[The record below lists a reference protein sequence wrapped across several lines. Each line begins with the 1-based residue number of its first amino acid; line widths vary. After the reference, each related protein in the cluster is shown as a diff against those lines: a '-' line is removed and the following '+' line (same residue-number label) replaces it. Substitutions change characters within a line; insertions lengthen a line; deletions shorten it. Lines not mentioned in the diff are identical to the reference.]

1 MTDLRDGTNY
11 IEPIYIINSVNTK
24 IMRKIYIAF
33 ALLSVLFYATSCE
46 KNEYGQLTNDDA
58 QIFTALSET
67 DVETKTVLSSNLVL
81 WEEGDEVSLFNGSDI
96 NDLYGVKAG
105 TSGKTTATLVRKQIG
120 SGDATV
126 SFDANVAYY
135 PYSSKI
141 KYAKEGTSH
150 SLNVTIP
157 SEQHYLPKSFARYAM
172 PMVAVTGSKAESE
185 LKFKNLFGVLKLQ
198 LTGSKMTV
206 KSITIKGN
214 SKEKLSGDATV
225 AINPNG
231 YTTVS
236 FGSEGGEEVKLVCN
250 DVKLNETTPT
260 EFYISLPPTIFRNGI
275 TVYVETADR
284 TIKMSTKEMLIIKK
298 SKIKSLDARAVT
310 PDRYESQDYS
320 KDGEVTV
327 LQKKTVGNGITLVL
341 MGDGFIDKDMGEG
354 GKYEQRMRS
363 AMEHF
368 FSIEPY
374 KSFRNRFNVYM
385 VKAVSK
391 NEGIG
396 SGIETVFSTKYGEG
410 THVGGDDNLCLQY
423 ACNIPGVP
431 ASGYRVHIIVAVN
444 DTKYAGTCYMYS
456 NDMCVGYC
464 PYTNGDDEQ
473 YAQIIHHEVGGH
485 GFGKLADEYYYTE
498 NGTIPEKT
506 KVEHI
511 DWATKYG
518 FNRNVDFTKDLT
530 LIKWKSLLENP
541 DYSGLVGIYEGGATY
556 KSGVWRST
564 YTSIMV
570 NNVGGFNA
578 VSRQAIYRRIMEFSG
593 EGYSE
598 QKFLEYD
605 VINRSKTKSPAVY
618 KEIDKNFVPLAPPVF
633 VR

>member
-33 ALLSVLFYATSCE
+33 ALLSVLLYATSCE

-126 SFDANVAYY
+126 SFDTNVAYY
-135 PYSSKI
+135 PYSSDI
-141 KYAKEGTSH
+141 KYANEGTYH
-150 SLNVTIP
+150 SLSVNIP

-198 LTGSKMTV
+198 LTGSNMTV

-225 AINPNG
+225 AIYHNG

-260 EFYISLPPTIFRNGI
+260 EFYISLPPMVYRSGI
-275 TVYVETADR
+275 TVLVETTER
-284 TIKMSTKEMLIIKK
+284 TIKMSTNKMLTINR
-298 SKIKSLDARAVT
+298 SKVKSLDARAVT
-310 PDRYESQDYS
+310 PDRYESEDYS
-320 KDGEVTV
+320 KDGEVTT
-327 LQKKTVGNGITLVL
+327 LQAKSVGNGINLVI
-341 MGDGFIDKDMGEG
+341 MGDGFIDKDMDAG

-374 KSFRNRFNVYM
+374 KSFRDRFNVYM

-444 DTKYAGTCYMYS
+444 DTKYAGTCYMYN

-485 GFGKLADEYYYTE
+485 GFGKLADEYWYS
-498 NGTIPEKT
+498 GTITEEEKT
-506 KVEHI
+506 NGI
-511 DWATKYG
+511 YFATNFG
-518 FNRNVDFTKDLT
+518 FYRNVDYTKDPT
-530 LIKWKSLLENP
+530 QIKWKSLLENP
-541 DYSGLVGIYEGGATY
+541 DYSGLVGIYEGGSTY
-556 KSGVWRST
+556 QFGVWRST

-618 KEIDKNFVPLAPPVF
+618 EEIDKNFVPLAPPVF

>member
-1 MTDLRDGTNY
+1 MTDPRDGTNY

-24 IMRKIYIAF
+24 IMRKLYIAF

-46 KNEYGQLTNDDA
+46 KNEHGQLSDNDE
-58 QIFTALSET
+58 QLFTALSEI
-67 DVETKTVLSSNLVL
+67 DVETKTYLSSNSVL
-81 WEEGDEVSLFNGSDI
+81 WEDNDEVSVFNGNDV
-96 NDLYGVKAG
+96 NDLYQVKSG
-105 TSGKTTATLVRKQIG
+105 TGGKTTAVLNKKR
-120 SGDATV
+120 SGNGEATV

-135 PYSSKI
+135 PYGSNV
-141 KYAKEGTSH
+141 KYAKEGTYH

-157 SEQHYLPKSFARYAM
+157 SEQHYLPGSFARCAM

-198 LTGSKMTV
+198 LTGSNMTV

-214 SKEKLSGDATV
+214 KKEKLSGDATV
-225 AINPNG
+225 AIYQNG
-231 YTTVS
+231 YTAVS
-236 FGSEGGEEVKLVCN
+236 FGSGGNEAVKLVCN
-250 DVKLNETTPT
+250 NVKLDETTPT
-260 EFYISLPPTIFRNGI
+260 EFYITLPPMVYRSGI
-275 TVYVETADR
+275 TVLVETTER
-284 TIKMSTKEMLIIKK
+284 TIKMSTNKMLAINR
-298 SKIKSLDARAVT
+298 SKVKSLDARAVT
-310 PDRYESQDYS
+310 PDRYESEDYS

-327 LQKKTVGNGITLVL
+327 LQEKTVGNGITLVL

-374 KSFRNRFNVYM
+374 KSFRDRFNVYM

-396 SGIETVFSTKYGEG
+396 SGIETVFSTKYGDG
-410 THVGGDDNLCLQY
+410 TLVDGDDDLCLQY
-423 ACNIPGVP
+423 ACKIPGIP

-485 GFGKLADEYYYTE
+485 GFGKLSDEYWYS
-498 NGTIPEKT
+498 GTIPEEEKT
-506 KVEHI
+506 KDI
-511 DWATKYG
+511 NWATKYG
-518 FNRNVDFTKDLT
+518 FYRNVDYTNDPAQ
-530 LIKWKSLLENP
+530 IKWKSLLENP
-541 DYSGLVGIYEGGATY
+541 DYSGLVGIYEGGSTY
-556 KSGVWRST
+556 QFGVWRST

-570 NNVGGFNA
+570 NNVGEFNA
-578 VSRQAIYRRIMEFSG
+578 VSRMAIYRRIMEFSG

-605 VINRSKTKSPAVY
+605 VINRSKTKAPAMY
-618 KEIDKNFVPLAPPVF
+618 EEIDKNFVPLAPPVF

>member
-1 MTDLRDGTNY
+1 MTDPRDGTNC

-24 IMRKIYIAF
+24 IMRKLYIAF

-46 KNEYGQLTNDDA
+46 KNEHGQLSDNDE
-58 QIFTALSET
+58 QLFTALSEI
-67 DVETKTVLSSNLVL
+67 DVETKTYLSSNSVL
-81 WEEGDEVSLFNGSDI
+81 WEDNDEVSVFNGNDV
-96 NDLYGVKAG
+96 NDLYQVKSG
-105 TSGKTTATLVRKQIG
+105 TGGKTTAVLNKTR
-120 SGDATV
+120 SGNGEATV

-135 PYSSKI
+135 PYGSNV
-141 KYAKEGTSH
+141 KYAKEGTYH

-157 SEQHYLPKSFARYAM
+157 SEQHYLPGSFARCAM
-172 PMVAVTGSKAESE
+172 PMVAVTGSKVESE

-198 LTGSKMTV
+198 LAGSNMTV

-214 SKEKLSGDATV
+214 KKEKLSGDATV
-225 AINPNG
+225 AIYQNG
-231 YTTVS
+231 YTAVS
-236 FGSEGGEEVKLVCN
+236 FGSGGNEAVKLVCN
-250 DVKLNETTPT
+250 NVKLDETTPT
-260 EFYISLPPTIFRNGI
+260 EFYITLPPMVYRSGI
-275 TVYVETADR
+275 TVLVETTER
-284 TIKMSTKEMLIIKK
+284 TIKMSTNKMLAINR
-298 SKIKSLDARAVT
+298 SKVKSLDARAVT
-310 PDRYESQDYS
+310 PDRYESEDYS

-327 LQKKTVGNGITLVL
+327 LQEKTVGNGITLVL

-374 KSFRNRFNVYM
+374 KSFRDRFNVYM

-396 SGIETVFSTKYGEG
+396 SGIETVFSTKYGDG
-410 THVGGDDNLCLQY
+410 TLVDGDDDLCLQY
-423 ACNIPGVP
+423 ACKIPGIP

-485 GFGKLADEYYYTE
+485 GFGKLSDEYWYS
-498 NGTIPEKT
+498 GTIPEEEKT
-506 KVEHI
+506 NDI
-511 DWATKYG
+511 NWATKYG
-518 FNRNVDFTKDLT
+518 FYRNVDYTNDPAQ
-530 LIKWKSLLENP
+530 IKWKSLLENP
-541 DYSGLVGIYEGGATY
+541 DYSGLVGIYEGGSTY
-556 KSGVWRST
+556 QFGVWRST

-570 NNVGGFNA
+570 NNVGEFNA
-578 VSRQAIYRRIMEFSG
+578 VSRMAIYRRIMEFSG

-605 VINRSKTKSPAVY
+605 VINRSKTKAPAMY
-618 KEIDKNFVPLAPPVF
+618 EEIDKNFVPLAPPVF

>member
-33 ALLSVLFYATSCE
+33 ALLSVLLYATSCE

-141 KYAKEGTSH
+141 KYAKDGTSH

-198 LTGSKMTV
+198 LTGPKMTV

-396 SGIETVFSTKYGEG
+396 SGIETVFSSRYGDG
-410 THVGGDDNLCLQY
+410 TSIVGDHDLCLKY
-423 ACNIPGVP
+423 ATKAPGIPQ
-431 ASGYRVHIIVAVN
+431 SGDNVHIITVLN
-444 DTKYAGTCYMYS
+444 DSKYAGTCYMYS
-456 NDMCVGYC
+456 NNRCVGYC
-464 PYTNGDDEQ
+464 PYVDNDEEQ
-473 YAQIIHHEVGGH
+473 FAQIIHHEVGGH
-485 GFGKLADEYYYTE
+485 GFGKLADEYWYS
-498 NGTIPEKT
+498 GTITEDEK
-506 KVEHI
+506 KNGI
-511 DWATKYG
+511 YFATNFG
-518 FNRNVDFTKDLT
+518 FYRNVDYTKDPT
-530 LIKWKSLLENP
+530 QIKWKSLLENP
-541 DYSGLVGIYEGGATY
+541 DYSGLVGIYEGGSTY
-556 KSGVWRST
+556 QFGVWRST

-618 KEIDKNFVPLAPPVF
+618 EEIDKNFVPLAPPVF

>member
-1 MTDLRDGTNY
+1 
-11 IEPIYIINSVNTK
+11 
-24 IMRKIYIAF
+24 MRKLYIAF

-46 KNEYGQLTNDDA
+46 KNEHGQLSDNDE
-58 QIFTALSET
+58 QLFTALSEI
-67 DVETKTVLSSNLVL
+67 DVETKTYLSSNSVL
-81 WEEGDEVSLFNGSDI
+81 WEDNDEVSVFNGSDV
-96 NDLYGVKAG
+96 NDLYQVKSG
-105 TSGKTTATLVRKQIG
+105 TGGKTTAVLNKTRSG
-120 SGDATV
+120 SGEATV

-135 PYSSKI
+135 PYGSNV
-141 KYAKEGTSH
+141 KYAKEGTYH

-157 SEQHYLPKSFARYAM
+157 SEQYYLPGSFARCAM

-198 LTGSKMTV
+198 LTGSNMTV

-214 SKEKLSGDATV
+214 KKEKLSGDATV
-225 AINPNG
+225 AIYQNG
-231 YTTVS
+231 YTSVS
-236 FGSEGGEEVKLVCN
+236 FGSGGNEAVKLVCN
-250 DVKLNETTPT
+250 DVKLDETTPT
-260 EFYISLPPTIFRNGI
+260 EFYITLPPDVYRSGI
-275 TVYVETADR
+275 TVLVETTER
-284 TIKMSTKEMLIIKK
+284 TIKMSTNKMLAINR
-298 SKIKSLDARAVT
+298 SKVKSLDARAVT
-310 PDRYESQDYS
+310 PDRYESEDYS

-327 LQKKTVGNGITLVL
+327 LQEKTVGNGITLVL

-374 KSFRNRFNVYM
+374 KSFRDRFNVYM

-396 SGIETVFSTKYGEG
+396 SGIETVFSTEYGEG
-410 THVGGDDNLCLQY
+410 THVGGNDDLCLQY
-423 ACNIPGVP
+423 ACKIPGVP

-444 DTKYAGTCYMYS
+444 DTKYAGTCFMYS

-498 NGTIPEKT
+498 NGTISEEEKDAHINWVT
-506 KVEHI
+506 KF
-511 DWATKYG
+511 G
-518 FNRNVDFTKDLT
+518 FYRNVDFTNDRT
-530 LIKWKSLLENP
+530 QIKWKSLLDNP

-605 VINRSKTKSPAVY
+605 VINRSKTKAPAMY
-618 KEIDKNFVPLAPPVF
+618 EEIDKNFVPLAPPVF

>member
-1 MTDLRDGTNY
+1 MGLITLSL
-11 IEPIYIINSVNTK
+11 YIINSVNTK
-24 IMRKIYIAF
+24 IMRKLYIVF

-46 KNEYGQLTNDDA
+46 KNENGQLLNNET
-58 QIFTALSET
+58 QLFTALSDV
-67 DVETKTVLSSNLVL
+67 DVETKTYLSSNSVL
-81 WEEGDEVSLFNGSDI
+81 WEDNDEVSIFNGNDV
-96 NDLYGVKAG
+96 NDLYQVKSG
-105 TSGKTTATLVRKQIG
+105 TGGKTTAVLDKRKSG
-120 SGDATV
+120 SGEATA

-135 PYSSKI
+135 PYNSNI
-141 KYAKEGTSH
+141 KYSNTGTYH
-150 SLNVTIP
+150 SLSVTIP

-172 PMVAVTGSKAESE
+172 PMVAVTGSKSESE

-198 LTGSKMTV
+198 LTGSDMTV

-214 SKEKLSGDATV
+214 KKEKLSGDATV
-225 AINPNG
+225 AIYQNG

-236 FGSEGGEEVKLVCN
+236 FGSGSNEIVKLVCN
-250 DVKLNETTPT
+250 DIKLDETTPT
-260 EFYISLPPTIFRNGI
+260 EFYITLPPVVYRSGI
-275 TVYVETADR
+275 TVLVETTDK
-284 TIKMSTKEMLIIKK
+284 TVKMSTNKMLVISR

-310 PDRYESQDYS
+310 PDRYESEDYS
-320 KDGEVTV
+320 KDGEVTT
-327 LQKKTVGNGITLVL
+327 LQAKSVGNGINLVI
-341 MGDGFIDKDMGEG
+341 MGDGFIDKDMDNG

-374 KSFRNRFNVYM
+374 KSFRDRFNVYM

-396 SGIETVFSTKYGEG
+396 SGIETVFSTEYGEG
-410 THVGGDDNLCLQY
+410 TYVGGNDKLCLQY
-423 ACNIPGVP
+423 ACKIPGIP
-431 ASGYRVHIIVAVN
+431 TSGYRVHIIVAVN
-444 DTKYAGTCYMYS
+444 DTKYAGTCFMYS
-456 NDMCVGYC
+456 NNMCVGYC

-485 GFGKLADEYYYTE
+485 GFGKLADEYRYS
-498 NGTIPEKT
+498 GTIPEEEKADNI
-506 KVEHI
+506 E
-511 DWATKYG
+511 WAANYG
-518 FNRNVDFTKDLT
+518 FYRNVDFTKDPT
-530 LIKWKSLLENP
+530 QIKWKSLLENP

-556 KSGVWRST
+556 QFGVWRST

-570 NNVGGFNA
+570 NNVGEFNA

-593 EGYSE
+593 EDYSE

-605 VINRSKTKSPAVY
+605 VINRTKTKSPLMDE
-618 KEIDKNFVPLAPPVF
+618 KIDENFIPLAPPVF

>member
-1 MTDLRDGTNY
+1 MTDPRDGTNY

-24 IMRKIYIAF
+24 IMRKLYIAF

-46 KNEYGQLTNDDA
+46 KNEHGQLSDNDE
-58 QIFTALSET
+58 QLFTALSEI
-67 DVETKTVLSSNLVL
+67 DVETKTYLSSNSVL
-81 WEEGDEVSLFNGSDI
+81 WEDNDEVSVFNGNDV
-96 NDLYGVKAG
+96 NDLYQVKSG
-105 TSGKTTATLVRKQIG
+105 TGGKTTAVLNKTR
-120 SGDATV
+120 SGNGEATV

-135 PYSSKI
+135 PYGSNV
-141 KYAKEGTSH
+141 KYAKEGTYH

-157 SEQHYLPKSFARYAM
+157 SEQHYLPGSFARCAM

-198 LTGSKMTV
+198 LTGSNMTV

-214 SKEKLSGDATV
+214 KKEKLSGDATV
-225 AINPNG
+225 AIYQNG
-231 YTTVS
+231 YTAVS
-236 FGSEGGEEVKLVCN
+236 FGSGGNEAVKLVCN
-250 DVKLNETTPT
+250 NVKLDETTPT
-260 EFYISLPPTIFRNGI
+260 EFYITLPPMVYRSGI
-275 TVYVETADR
+275 TVLVETTER
-284 TIKMSTKEMLIIKK
+284 TIKMSTNKMLAINR
-298 SKIKSLDARAVT
+298 SKVKSLDARAVT
-310 PDRYESQDYS
+310 PDRYESEDYS

-327 LQKKTVGNGITLVL
+327 LQEKTVGNGITLVL

-374 KSFRNRFNVYM
+374 KSFRDRFNVYM

-396 SGIETVFSTKYGEG
+396 SGIETVFSTKYGDG
-410 THVGGDDNLCLQY
+410 TLVDGDDDLCLQY
-423 ACNIPGVP
+423 ACKIPGIP

-444 DTKYAGTCYMYS
+444 DTKYAGTCYMYD

-485 GFGKLADEYYYTE
+485 GFGKLSDEYWYS
-498 NGTIPEKT
+498 GTIPEEEKT
-506 KVEHI
+506 NDI
-511 DWATKYG
+511 NWATKYG
-518 FNRNVDFTKDLT
+518 FYRNVDYTNDPAQ
-530 LIKWKSLLENP
+530 IKWKSLLENP
-541 DYSGLVGIYEGGATY
+541 DYSGLVGIYEGGSTY
-556 KSGVWRST
+556 QFGVWRST

-570 NNVGGFNA
+570 NNVGEFNA
-578 VSRQAIYRRIMEFSG
+578 VSRMAIYRRIMEFSG

-605 VINRSKTKSPAVY
+605 VINRSKTKAPAMY
-618 KEIDKNFVPLAPPVF
+618 EEIDKNFVPLAPPVF